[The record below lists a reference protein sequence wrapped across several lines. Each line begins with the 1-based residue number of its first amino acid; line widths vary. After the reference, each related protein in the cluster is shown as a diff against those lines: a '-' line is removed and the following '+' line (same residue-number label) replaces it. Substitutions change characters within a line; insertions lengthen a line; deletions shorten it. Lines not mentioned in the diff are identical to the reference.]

1 MVLKWLYF
9 WFKNCCIFGLKKL
22 FLGSTTKV
30 TFLSFKKG
38 HIFGKKMI
46 IFMEKMVIFIVK
58 KMVIFFNKDGCI
70 FGKNG
75 YILVDKMVIFSV
87 KTW

>member
-1 MVLKWLYF
+1 
-9 WFKNCCIFGLKKL
+9 
-22 FLGSTTKV
+22 
-30 TFLSFKKG
+30 
-38 HIFGKKMI
+38 
-46 IFMEKMVIFIVK
+46 MEKNGYIYCEKNGYIFY
-58 KMVIFFNKDGCI
+58 KDSCI